1 MGERKVA
8 GMDSAD
14 GRMAGGKQGWWLA
27 GMGTFARMNLYQTII
42 EQISL
47 ENQQLLFLLGIPTLA
62 SAPHL
67 SEDESRRRG
76 PSHIAQLSERNR
88 VLRHQI
94 ASAFPTLNLDTHLRR
109 DPVH

>member
-1 MGERKVA
+1 
-8 GMDSAD
+8 
-14 GRMAGGKQGWWLA
+14 
-27 GMGTFARMNLYQTII
+27 MNLYQTII
-42 EQISL
+42 EEISL
-47 ENQQLLFLLGIPTLA
+47 ENEQLLFLLGIPTLA

-67 SEDESRRRG
+67 SEDESRHLG

-109 DPVH
+109 GPLH